1 MTTMNLS
8 ETNDD
13 GTTIR
18 CGDGNTALI
27 VDDHP
32 EIFLMITLWLK
43 DLGYRVLTAA
53 DGREA
58 QGIFQEQG
66 IASID
71 LLITD
76 LNMPRMGG
84 GELIRWLLQ
93 ENPRARVLVISDSPN
108 EARLPEEVVFL
119 QKPFRSESFI
129 ARLGEL
135 LSVPA

>member
-13 GTTIR
+13 GTTIP

-76 LNMPRMGG
+76 LNMPRMVGW
-84 GELIRWLLQ
+84 RWWVT
-93 ENPRARVLVISDSPN
+93 RAMACRRWP
-108 EARLPEEVVFL
+108 AWAAPW
-119 QKPFRSESFI
+119 RS
-129 ARLGEL
+129 
-135 LSVPA
+135 